1 MVLVLPITIG
11 LTSSPIVYPSQ
22 SLFRFFDILSWVNVS
37 LVTAFVA
44 NRSSIHSRLT
54 TRYSVG
60 ICDVSLDL
68 LLGHYSPGTRI
79 MTRSLHRRRG
89 RWVLSCRWIGCW
101 YCRCCGS

>member
-22 SLFRFFDILSWVNVS
+22 SFLRFFDILPWVNIS
-37 LVTAFVA
+37 LVSALVA

-68 LLGHYSPGTRI
+68 QLGHYSPGTRI
-79 MTRSLHRRRG
+79 ITRSLHRGRV
-89 RWVLSCRWIGCW
+89 RWVLSCKWIG
-101 YCRCCGS
+101 